1 MGPPNPLTTST
12 TLRTVDQFLCSRS
25 SLATTPGLAIADY
38 PLYRYYMGQRKGLG
52 RDRASRI
59 GETLAEMSAAA
70 SAFRA
75 GWRKGGTPTDPHER
89 MVVAYEKQQQ
99 DHQKS
104 VVQYQGKLK
113 RLRNRVR
120 YMSAA
125 AVIGAGAALADL
137 LVAGP
142 EGIFFIGAPVAVLG
156 AVSARGASKSLT
168 ALEPPE
174 TPTAPPPPPR
184 PLPPGVV
191 GAEESV
197 HLHRVRLQ
205 LASLIPTIA
214 DLHEDAALELRRAD
228 FEAAP
233 ALAMLVERLNLLN
246 QVSAEMTGT
255 PAQRTAVN
263 SAQQV
268 RARLAQGVQMYDE
281 LLNAA
286 LQMLSA
292 PDPRRAPS
300 AALETAVQELASY
313 TEGLHVAELAGEL
326 SDPPAGAPGEATG
339 P

>member
-1 MGPPNPLTTST
+1 
-12 TLRTVDQFLCSRS
+12 
-25 SLATTPGLAIADY
+25 
-38 PLYRYYMGQRKGLG
+38 MGQRKGLG
-52 RDRASRI
+52 RDKASRI
-59 GETLAEMSAAA
+59 GETLAEVSAAA

-75 GWRKGGTPTDPHER
+75 GWRKGGTPSDPHDR

-104 VVQYQGKLK
+104 VVQYQTKQK
-113 RLRNRVR
+113 RLRSRVR
-120 YMSAA
+120 YMTAA
-125 AVIGAGAALADL
+125 AIAGAGAAVADL
-137 LVAGP
+137 VVAGP
-142 EGIFFIGAPVAVLG
+142 EGIFFLGAPVAVVG
-156 AVSARGASKSLT
+156 AVSARNASKSLA
-168 ALEPPE
+168 ALQPPE
-174 TPTAPPPPPR
+174 APTAPPPPPR

-191 GAEESV
+191 GAEESA

-233 ALAMLVERLNLLN
+233 AMAMLVERLSLLN
-246 QVSAEMTGT
+246 QVSAEMAGT
-255 PAQRTAVN
+255 PAQQTAVA

-268 RARLAQGVQMYDE
+268 RSRLIQGVKMYDE

-300 AALETAVQELASY
+300 SALETAVQELTAY
-313 TEGLHVAELAGEL
+313 TEGLHVSELAGEL
-326 SDPPAGAPGEATG
+326 SDPPSAAPDEVTG